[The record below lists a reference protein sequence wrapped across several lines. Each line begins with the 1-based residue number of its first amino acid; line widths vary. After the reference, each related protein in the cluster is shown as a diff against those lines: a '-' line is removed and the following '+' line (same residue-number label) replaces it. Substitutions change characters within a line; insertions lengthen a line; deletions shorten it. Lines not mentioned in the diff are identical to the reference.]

1 MYLKSYCDYH
11 SLLKEVH
18 CLMVS
23 TAKYAYL
30 YLVLNLSY
38 GLEGSSVAEPALQL
52 RLWF

>member
-30 YLVLNLSY
+30 LLSLKLNLLA
-38 GLEGSSVAEPALQL
+38 G
-52 RLWF
+52 R